1 MASLEDENA
10 KDRWLSKALLA
21 AAITHEKGFKAAA
34 EKSNRKSKFS
44 EQIMGMLVKEVYTL
58 GRRNAMLF
66 APDVKGMEIILRTS
80 ITKAE
85 DKPLQGFI
93 AGQGSSTSGYALYIQ
108 EGKVFM
114 DVYQHDMAASVATS
128 QPLPDNFDLMA
139 SLTKGGKITIKI
151 NGKVAAEGNSH
162 MLFME
167 TLPNTLRTG
176 EDGEGTE
183 KISPY
188 EGRFGFVG
196 SFQKATLELQKPNT
210 TDMDAATTVKTKTS
224 TSVLNSNARV
234 IELKVVPEMLQF
246 DKTLLTAKAGEKL
259 IINLENPDGM
269 QHNLLIIKVGTLQKV
284 GKAAD
289 ELLSNPKAAEMQYV
303 PKISEV
309 LHATKLVNPG
319 ETVTLEFT
327 VPSIPGDYPFVCTFP
342 GHWRGM
348 NGILR
353 VSK

>member
-1 MASLEDENA
+1 
-10 KDRWLSKALLA
+10 
-21 AAITHEKGFKAAA
+21 
-34 EKSNRKSKFS
+34 
-44 EQIMGMLVKEVYTL
+44 
-58 GRRNAMLF
+58 
-66 APDVKGMEIILRTS
+66 
-80 ITKAE
+80 
-85 DKPLQGFI
+85 
-93 AGQGSSTSGYALYIQ
+93 
-108 EGKVFM
+108 
-114 DVYQHDMAASVATS
+114 
-128 QPLPDNFDLMA
+128 
-139 SLTKGGKITIKI
+139 
-151 NGKVAAEGNSH
+151 
-162 MLFME
+162 
-167 TLPNTLRTG
+167 
-176 EDGEGTE
+176 
-183 KISPY
+183 
-188 EGRFGFVG
+188 
-196 SFQKATLELQKPNT
+196 
-210 TDMDAATTVKTKTS
+210 
-224 TSVLNSNARV
+224 
-234 IELKVVPEMLQF
+234 MLQF

>member
-1 MASLEDENA
+1 
-10 KDRWLSKALLA
+10 
-21 AAITHEKGFKAAA
+21 
-34 EKSNRKSKFS
+34 
-44 EQIMGMLVKEVYTL
+44 
-58 GRRNAMLF
+58 MLF

-176 EDGEGTE
+176 DQPLRRTLRFCGELPESHSGTTKAQYHGYGCGHYRQDQNFDLRLKFQCAGDRVE
-183 KISPY
+183 S
-188 EGRFGFVG
+188 G
-196 SFQKATLELQKPNT
+196 SRNVA
-210 TDMDAATTVKTKTS
+210 
-224 TSVLNSNARV
+224 
-234 IELKVVPEMLQF
+234 I
-246 DKTLLTAKAGEKL
+246 
-259 IINLENPDGM
+259 
-269 QHNLLIIKVGTLQKV
+269 
-284 GKAAD
+284 
-289 ELLSNPKAAEMQYV
+289 
-303 PKISEV
+303 
-309 LHATKLVNPG
+309 
-319 ETVTLEFT
+319 
-327 VPSIPGDYPFVCTFP
+327 
-342 GHWRGM
+342 
-348 NGILR
+348 
-353 VSK
+353 